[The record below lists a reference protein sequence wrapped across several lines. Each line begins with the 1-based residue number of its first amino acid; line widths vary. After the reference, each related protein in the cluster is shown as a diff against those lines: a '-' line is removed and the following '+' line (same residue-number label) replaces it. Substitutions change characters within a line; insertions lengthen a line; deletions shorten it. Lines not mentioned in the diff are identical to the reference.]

1 MYLSYWFAWTI
12 NMKKLKCFSTFSQTT
27 ALAKQ
32 SKVTR
37 HIMSRKMT
45 TTVRRP
51 VGETAGNTFMTY
63 VKGAKDLKEYIE
75 WISKLVVDVS
85 HELQRDLK
93 EEKATVQRVQ
103 LCRGGPDFSAEM
115 CAIAHRDLVY
125 QMTELPQSSDF
136 LQTTRIM
143 LSSIQ
148 QLENIRK
155 MLVTNKQQKKTA
167 IRKIRKIINIER
179 RSAAGARARAEAAAE
194 MNVHYGFMD
203 IGEEDDDV
211 MMVELEPRAPEESQ
225 TIKEM
230 YRLIETVKQDHRTIS
245 KRLIEHQVRPI
256 MIALRTRHVLAFKL
270 AAENTIC
277 EIIHHAEKCRGF
289 MLRCRWLALVEFCA
303 SSWWFETQ
311 KDPMD
316 HSYYHVS
323 AVIVGEEH
331 EYKRFNPKKH
341 YPVFIEQITNAEIRI
356 VVAGVHDTQNTV
368 EQFDLTSELLET
380 ILTEDAINAFENEQ
394 NELLIQ
400 QLQQEH
406 MEA

>member
-1 MYLSYWFAWTI
+1 
-12 NMKKLKCFSTFSQTT
+12 
-27 ALAKQ
+27 
-32 SKVTR
+32 
-37 HIMSRKMT
+37 MSRKMT
-45 TTVRRP
+45 TTRRP
-51 VGETAGNTFMTY
+51 NTETAGNTFMIY
-63 VKGAKDLKEYIE
+63 VKGAKELKVYIE

-85 HELQRDLK
+85 YELQRDLK

-115 CAIAHRDLVY
+115 CAVAHRDLVY
-125 QMTELPQSSDF
+125 QMTELPQSSEY
-136 LQTTRIM
+136 LQTTGIM

-155 MLVTNKQQKKTA
+155 MLVNNKQQKKTA
-167 IRKIRKIINIER
+167 IRRIRKIINMER
-179 RSAAGARARAEAAAE
+179 RSAAAEAARQ
-194 MNVHYGFMD
+194 MD
-203 IGEEDDDV
+203 HHDVGCDCLTTGENDDDV
-211 MMVELEPRAPEESQ
+211 MMVELEPRSAQDSQ

-230 YRLIETVKQDHRTIS
+230 YQLIEMIKQDHRTIS

-316 HSYYHVS
+316 HSYYYVS
-323 AVIVGEEH
+323 AVIVGEEN
-331 EYKRFNPKKH
+331 EFKTFNPKKH

-356 VVAGVHDTQNTV
+356 VVTGDDSRIRVA
-368 EQFDLTSELLET
+368 EFDLTSELSET
-380 ILTEDAINAFENEQ
+380 ILTEDAINAFENAQ
-394 NELLIQ
+394 NDLVIQ
-400 QLQQEH
+400 QLQRAQQYQEQQ
-406 MEA
+406 

>member
-1 MYLSYWFAWTI
+1 
-12 NMKKLKCFSTFSQTT
+12 
-27 ALAKQ
+27 
-32 SKVTR
+32 
-37 HIMSRKMT
+37 MSRKMT

-51 VGETAGNTFMTY
+51 TATAGNTFMNY
-63 VKGAKDLKEYIE
+63 VKGAKDLKEYID

-115 CAIAHRDLVY
+115 CAIAHRDLVS
-125 QMTELPQSSDF
+125 QMTELPQSSKY
-136 LQTTRIM
+136 LKTTGIM

-167 IRKIRKIINIER
+167 IRRIRKIINMERR
-179 RSAAGARARAEAAAE
+179 RSAAAEAAARQIDQD
-194 MNVHYGFMD
+194 HDDGGD
-203 IGEEDDDV
+203 CLLTTGENDDDV
-211 MMVELEPRAPEESQ
+211 MMVELELRSAKDSE
-225 TIKEM
+225 TVKEM
-230 YRLIETVKQDHRTIS
+230 YQLIEMIKQDHRTIS

-256 MIALRTRHVLAFKL
+256 IIALRTRHVLALKL

-316 HSYYHVS
+316 HSYYYVS
-323 AVIVGEEH
+323 AVIVGEE
-331 EYKRFNPKKH
+331 EENEFKRFNPKKH
-341 YPVFIEQITNAEIRI
+341 YPTILDQLMNAEIRI
-356 VVAGVHDTQNTV
+356 VVTGDDSQIRVA
-368 EQFDLTSELLET
+368 EFDLTSELSET
-380 ILTEDAINAFENEQ
+380 IFTEDAINAFENAQ
-394 NELLIQ
+394 NDLVIQ
-400 QLQQEH
+400 QLQRVREYQE
-406 MEA
+406 EQ